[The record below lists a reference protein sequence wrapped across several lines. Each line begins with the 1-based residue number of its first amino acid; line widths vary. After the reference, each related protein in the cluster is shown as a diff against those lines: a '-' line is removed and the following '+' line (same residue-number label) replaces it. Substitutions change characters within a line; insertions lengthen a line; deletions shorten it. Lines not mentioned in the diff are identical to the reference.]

1 MAFEGDYRI
10 GVGSVIALSILRGA
24 GRLTQHVV
32 RIGVAA
38 CLPWRRPG
46 LRLSHVAP
54 QHEAMAELPHR
65 MGNRSADDRFAETP
79 DGLVKRPG
87 KPLSTV
93 AKHLA
98 GQVQSPGRGVYR

>member
-10 GVGSVIALSILRGA
+10 GVGKVVAPSILRGA

-38 CLPWRRPG
+38 RLPWCRPG

-65 MGNRSADDRFAETP
+65 VGHRGADDRFAETP
-79 DGLVKRPG
+79 DGLVKHPG
-87 KPLSTV
+87 KPLSTI
-93 AKHLA
+93 AKHFA